1 MPVKKVEEIMLKK
14 LARNTWFLLWLI
26 SIMAFAFSIYR
37 SVSFTGLSTAKWAV
51 YALGPSVII
60 GLSFIHLNWFVKL
73 VSIINIAIYLS
84 IASYF
89 MIHLNDFEN
98 YWHLLLLPMLFSFY
112 FTWASLIR
120 SLKIKWRYL
129 SQITLSLACVFCL
142 LDIGLNFKIELM
154 NQLFYFNFIAAII
167 LPLLSPFQE
176 EMAKELTEK
185 TNE

>member
-1 MPVKKVEEIMLKK
+1 MLKK
-14 LARNTWFLLWLI
+14 LARNTWFLLCLI
-26 SIMAFAFSIYR
+26 SIIAFAFSIYR

-51 YALGPSVII
+51 YFFGPSLIMS
-60 GLSFIHLNWFVKL
+60 LSFIHLNWFVKL

-120 SLKIKWRYL
+120 FLRIKWRYL

-142 LDIGLNFKIELM
+142 LDITLDFKIELM